1 MGRGLV
7 TQDGECLGMPLVRGI
22 VLGLAGAVLVI
33 AIAACWPTPAKEAP
47 PGSGGQALSAVSVT
61 PTPQPSGDVVWGK
74 VPYCNCLADSATA
87 NVAGALK
94 EANLTVSLKE
104 LSPRD
109 GWLYFAVTFD
119 PHSATWDQVN
129 AAMMAGGAQV
139 LEGPP

>member
-1 MGRGLV
+1 MPVVRRIVVGLV
-7 TQDGECLGMPLVRGI
+7 
-22 VLGLAGAVLVI
+22 GAALVI
-33 AIAACWPTPAKEAP
+33 AVVACGPAPTKQASPA
-47 PGSGGQALSAVSVT
+47 SDSQALAALSET
-61 PTPQPSGDVVWGK
+61 PPRQPSGAVVWGK
-74 VPYCNCLADSATA
+74 VPYCNCLAGSATA
-87 NVAGALK
+87 NVASALK
-94 EANLTVSLKE
+94 EANLTVSLQE